1 MKRKNEIFSLVFL
14 FFSTVVLYA
23 GDVPT
28 VGFRNL
34 SATGIDQPG
43 LITLDNL
50 IFDFLKEQRTIN
62 AVDLRG
68 TPGEP
73 EPVVQTDYICTGS
86 ISLENSRYYLTL
98 VMYVMPDNVK
108 TAVITRNYDSYNR
121 ILLESRTVLKELIEA
136 MNRTSTLT
144 AAPSEQVN
152 FIPVTNL
159 DALSG
164 SWRGEEGIEKVVILR
179 GGKAVVFF
187 STGISMQLELS
198 LSDGKL
204 IARQK
209 GPNQVKYFVFL
220 PAVVAT
226 KVAASAPPASWEL
239 SLTEDKQSLIGV
251 HNTVEV
257 SHNGTDVISVKEVS
271 PQVKWDRE

>member
-1 MKRKNEIFSLVFL
+1 MKRENKIFSLVFL
-14 FFSTVVLYA
+14 FFSTVALYA

-34 SATGIDQPG
+34 SATGVDQSG
-43 LITLDNL
+43 VITLDNL

-62 AVDLRG
+62 AIDLRG
-68 TPGEP
+68 IP
-73 EPVVQTDYICTGS
+73 EGTESGAQTDYICTGS

-98 VMYVMPDNVK
+98 VMYIMPDNVK
-108 TAVITRNYDSYNR
+108 TAEITRNYDSYNR

-136 MNRTSTLT
+136 MARTS
-144 AAPSEQVN
+144 PQGNGQVEQVK

-159 DALSG
+159 DSLSG
-164 SWRGEEGIEKVVILR
+164 SWKGEEGVEKVVILR
-179 GGKAVVFF
+179 GGKAVAFF

-198 LSDGKL
+198 LSEGKL

-220 PAVVAT
+220 PAMVAT
-226 KVAASAPPASWEL
+226 KVAATAPPASWEL
-239 SLTEDKQSLIGV
+239 SLTEDRQNLVGI
-251 HNTVEV
+251 HHTVEV
-257 SHNGTDVISVKEVS
+257 SHNGTDVISVEEVS
-271 PQVKWDRE
+271 PQVKWSRE